1 MTHTSTEQPEAL
13 RFAEMYDF
21 GDPAAHGN
29 AWKSAVCTELRR
41 LHARVQ
47 ELEAERDEADR
58 RAGRAERHMAGL
70 NDDVRRFEAARRRM
84 KVQWGVHENVS
95 FDDVWQQALDAKA
108 SQAQRVPL
116 DAYKLREI
124 FKKLNAKHDEEGWN
138 FADLVREVE
147 AYHGITQE
155 NQQ

>member
-13 RFAEMYDF
+13 RLAEMYDF

-47 ELEAERDEADR
+47 ELEA
-58 RAGRAERHMAGL
+58 
-70 NDDVRRFEAARRRM
+70 
-84 KVQWGVHENVS
+84 
-95 FDDVWQQALDAKA
+95 

-116 DAYKLREI
+116 SDAEI
-124 FKKLNAKHDEEGWN
+124 GDFWEGATGGHSFNDETRRD
-138 FADLVREVE
+138 FVRSIEQ
-147 AYHGITQE
+147 AHGITQE
-155 NQQ
+155 KQQ